1 MWPEFRSVAQLSM
14 IEMRIWGVK
23 MLRQL
28 SELHRRNLTKQVRRC
43 QKDLFLQGEF
53 FNSVQSFVLWK
64 NWVQEE
70 ENQQRKEELRQAV
83 AAVKRQLQDCPR
95 ENLVV
100 FFPAGNFF
108 FRFGGRKWKCPWVS
122 WRWQMRWQWGDSKKT
137 QVHCLLT
144 SGHWMHSLPHRFQPC
159 FAGDDQPTDQLGN
172 EVPTGQLD
180 IFSAKCRL

>member
-100 FFPAGNFF
+100 FVSLFFF

-122 WRWQMRWQWGDSKKT
+122 WRWQMRWQWGDSKNTSPLPLDFWTLDAFLAT
-137 QVHCLLT
+137 QISAMLCRGWSANGPTWKWSADRSIRYLL
-144 SGHWMHSLPHRFQPC
+144 C
-159 FAGDDQPTDQLGN
+159 
-172 EVPTGQLD
+172 
-180 IFSAKCRL
+180 